1 METGVWA
8 DLPEIWLIKSSLKT
22 KQKGTLSSILVRGGA
37 CIAAVLAK
45 LLEDILNETNCFDE
59 TVTYDVVWSERRA

>member
-1 METGVWA
+1 MLLSTHTHVRQTMVNFQLE
-8 DLPEIWLIKSSLKT
+8 T

-37 CIAAVLAK
+37 CIAAVLTK

-59 TVTYDVVWSERRA
+59 TVTYDVV